1 MRYFALSD
9 VGKRRKENQDSWLS
23 YTNTDAGEF
32 SLVVCDGMGG
42 ENAGRTASVLAAESF
57 IEHIRACLRLTKRA
71 APDTIIRDAASYAN
85 IRLYDHA
92 FQRPECRGMGTTL
105 VAALLLGSM
114 TAIINIGDSR
124 AYLLERDGEITRV
137 TNDHS
142 FVEEL
147 VARGKLTREQAKKH
161 PRRNE
166 ITRALG
172 VEPEVKSDVFLLN
185 PEAGDRI
192 LLCTDGLS
200 NQLSDEEIAAFI
212 RDAETPRDACRTLVD
227 AVLDRGAP
235 DNVTAAVLF
244 ID

>member
-1 MRYFALSD
+1 MRYYALSD
-9 VGKRRKENQDSWLS
+9 IGKRRKENQDSWLS
-23 YTNTDAGEF
+23 YTNTRDNEF
-32 SLVVCDGMGG
+32 SIVVCDGMGG
-42 ENAGRTASVLAAESF
+42 ENAGRTASVLAAGSF
-57 IEHIRACLRLTKRA
+57 VEHIRACLSQTERA

-92 FQRPECRGMGTTL
+92 FRRPECKGMGTTL
-105 VAALLLGSM
+105 VAALLLGTM
-114 TAIINIGDSR
+114 TAVINIGDSR
-124 AYLLERDGEITRV
+124 AYLIEQGGEISRV

-142 FVEEL
+142 FVAEL
-147 VARGKLTREQAKKH
+147 VARGKLTKEQAKKH

-172 VEPEVKSDVFLLN
+172 VEPEVKGDVFLLN
-185 PEAGDRI
+185 PEPGDRI

-200 NQLSDEEIAAFI
+200 NQLSDEEIGAI
-212 RDAETPRDACRTLVD
+212 VRQAETPETACRQLVG
-227 AVLDRGAP
+227 AVLERGAP

>member
-23 YTNTDAGEF
+23 YMNSCADEF
-32 SLVVCDGMGG
+32 AMVVCDGMGG
-42 ENAGRTASVLAAESF
+42 ERAGRTASVLAVESF
-57 IEHIRACLRLTKRA
+57 IEHVRACLSQTKRP

-85 IRLYDHA
+85 IRLFDHA
-92 FQRPECRGMGTTL
+92 FNRPECRGMGTTL
-105 VAALLLGSM
+105 VAALILGSM

-124 AYLLERDGEITRV
+124 AYLIEQGGGISRV

-172 VEPEVKSDVFLLN
+172 VDPEVESDVFLLN
-185 PEAGDRI
+185 PAKGDRI

-200 NQLSDEEIAAFI
+200 NQLSDEEIAEFVLN
-212 RDAETPRDACRTLVD
+212 AESPENACRTLVD

-244 ID
+244 IE

>member
-1 MRYFALSD
+1 MRYIALSD
-9 VGKRRKENQDSWLS
+9 IGKRRKENQDSWLS
-23 YTNTDAGEF
+23 YTNTRDNEF
-32 SLVVCDGMGG
+32 TIVVCDGMGG
-42 ENAGRTASVLAAESF
+42 ENAGRTASVLAAGSF
-57 IEHIRACLRLTKRA
+57 IEHVRSCLAQTDRA
-71 APDTIIRDAASYAN
+71 APDSIIRDAASYAN

-92 FQRPECRGMGTTL
+92 FQRPECKGMGTTL
-105 VAALLLGSM
+105 VAALILGSM
-114 TAIINIGDSR
+114 TAVINIGDSR
-124 AYLLERDGEITRV
+124 AYLIDQDGGISRV

-142 FVEEL
+142 FVAEL
-147 VARGKLTREQAKKH
+147 VARGKLTKEQAKRH

-172 VEPEVKSDVFLLN
+172 VEPEVKGDVFLLN
-185 PEAGDRI
+185 PSPRDRI

-200 NQLSDEEIAAFI
+200 NQLTDEEIGAFVRESEDPKAACQ
-212 RDAETPRDACRTLVD
+212 RLVG

>member
-23 YTNTDAGEF
+23 YTNTGDDEF
-32 SLVVCDGMGG
+32 AIVVCDGMGG

-57 IEHIRACLRLTKRA
+57 IEHIRACLSKTERA
-71 APDTIIRDAASYAN
+71 APDSMIRDAASYAN

-92 FQRPECRGMGTTL
+92 FHRPECQGMGTTL
-105 VAALLLGSM
+105 VAALILGSM

-124 AYLLERDGEITRV
+124 AYLLEQEGGICRV

-142 FVEEL
+142 FVAEL
-147 VARGKLTREQAKKH
+147 VARGKLTREQARKH

-172 VEPEVKSDVFLLN
+172 TESEVKGDIFLLN
-185 PEAGDRI
+185 PAPGDRI

-212 RDAETPRDACRTLVD
+212 RNEAAPEAACRALVN

>member
-1 MRYFALSD
+1 MRYFALTD

-23 YTNTDAGEF
+23 YSNTRDNEF
-32 SLVVCDGMGG
+32 AIVVCDGMGG
-42 ENAGRTASVLAAESF
+42 ENAGRTASVLAVGSF
-57 IEHIRACLRLTKRA
+57 IEHIRDCLSKTDRA
-71 APDTIIRDAASYAN
+71 APDGIIRDAASYAN

-114 TAIINIGDSR
+114 AAIINIGDSR
-124 AYLLERDGEITRV
+124 AYLIEQDGGISRV

-142 FVEEL
+142 FVAEL
-147 VARGKLTREQAKKH
+147 VARGKITMEQAKNH

-172 VEPEVKSDVFLLN
+172 VEPEVKGDVFLLN
-185 PEAGDRI
+185 PSPGDR
-192 LLCTDGLS
+192 LLFCTDGLS
-200 NQLSDEEIAAFI
+200 NQLSDEEISAFV
-212 RDAETPRDACRTLVD
+212 RNADTPEAACRQLVGE
-227 AVLDRGAP
+227 VLERGAP

-244 ID
+244 IE

>member
-9 VGKRRKENQDSWLS
+9 IGKRRMENQDSWLS
-23 YTNTDAGEF
+23 YTNTRDNEF
-32 SLVVCDGMGG
+32 SIVVCDGMGG

-57 IEHIRACLRLTKRA
+57 VEHIRACLSQTDRS
-71 APDTIIRDAASYAN
+71 APDLIIRDAASYAN

-92 FQRPECRGMGTTL
+92 FRCPECRGMGTTL
-105 VAALLLGSM
+105 VAALILGNM

-124 AYLLERDGEITRV
+124 AYLLERDREIVRV

-142 FVEEL
+142 FVAEL
-147 VARGKLTREQAKKH
+147 VARGKLTKEQARKH
-161 PRRNE
+161 PRRNV

-172 VEPEVKSDVFLLN
+172 AEPEVKGDVFLLN
-185 PEAGDRI
+185 PAAGDRI

-200 NQLSDEEIAAFI
+200 NQLTDEEIGFFI
-212 RDAETPRDACRTLVD
+212 RSAEGPEDACRAMVS
-227 AVLDRGAP
+227 AVLERGAP

-244 ID
+244 FE